1 MRIVVVVFRRPGTR
15 QVCRITVVFRT
26 SIEQEA
32 ADFRR
37 RLMIQL
43 GVMKNRSML
52 VKRHDVAVWHVG
64 VAVTGGSQVSEVD
77 VKLAH
82 SGTERFFCCTVSIY
96 RHFLRFAHTG
106 QFVVRFIGTV
116 IMQVVDHPFRV
127 DVAGRDVQL
136 QGTFRNRANVT
147 DIAASSRQLAT
158 DTIRFRQRDDL
169 DFFRPERG
177 RQRLNVV
184 PVIDRQVEPQFRLVY
199 AIHQQ
204 PAVRNLRDRHPGFE
218 LRIDLKRVRMIV
230 EKDVNKF
237 A

>member
-1 MRIVVVVFRRPGTR
+1 
-15 QVCRITVVFRT
+15 
-26 SIEQEA
+26 
-32 ADFRR
+32 
-37 RLMIQL
+37 
-43 GVMKNRSML
+43 
-52 VKRHDVAVWHVG
+52 
-64 VAVTGGSQVSEVD
+64 
-77 VKLAH
+77 
-82 SGTERFFCCTVSIY
+82 
-96 RHFLRFAHTG
+96 
-106 QFVVRFIGTV
+106 
-116 IMQVVDHPFRV
+116 MQVVDHPFRV
-127 DVAGRDVQL
+127 DVAGRNVQL